1 MAIFA
6 EEHPFTFGDLN
17 YSNGGQYG
25 PLRCISLSVTV
36 LLEGEASVSTDGLTQ
51 QFYSK
56 TAILTLCKTSYAIK
70 YPTGKKSRSIWC
82 ETFDFQPSS
91 DLIQQLQNVPTNL
104 SPSERLISLLEIGV
118 KLKQDEGLKI
128 SRIESLLGKLCFE
141 EYFHM
146 ANLYEESVPVPE
158 PVLRT
163 KRHIQMHYGEDC
175 NLEHLAK
182 ISGLTGRHLIR
193 LFQKYF
199 NYTPSH
205 YLWKIRL
212 EKSAQLLC
220 RSGLTIGEV
229 AFQCGFQS
237 QAHFSRA
244 IKKHYGYSPS
254 ELRKR
259 NWYQDL
265 EILGQDIKH
274 EIY

>member
-1 MAIFA
+1 MSVLKF
-6 EEHPFTFGDLN
+6 FL
-17 YSNGGQYG
+17 
-25 PLRCISLSVTV
+25 SLLLVGV
-36 LLEGEASVSTDGLTQ
+36 LLVVLYVAGAWLRLYGHHEGPGQVTRVVIPKPVL
-51 QFYSK
+51 
-56 TAILTLCKTSYAIK
+56 
-70 YPTGKKSRSIWC
+70 
-82 ETFDFQPSS
+82 
-91 DLIQQLQNVPTNL
+91 
-104 SPSERLISLLEIGV
+104 SERADLQRFDAGAIT
-118 KLKQDEGLKI
+118 
-128 SRIESLLGKLCFE
+128 
-141 EYFHM
+141 
-146 ANLYEESVPVPE
+146 A
-158 PVLRT
+158 
-163 KRHIQMHYGEDC
+163 
-175 NLEHLAK
+175 LAK

-265 EILGQDIKH
+265 EILRQDIKH